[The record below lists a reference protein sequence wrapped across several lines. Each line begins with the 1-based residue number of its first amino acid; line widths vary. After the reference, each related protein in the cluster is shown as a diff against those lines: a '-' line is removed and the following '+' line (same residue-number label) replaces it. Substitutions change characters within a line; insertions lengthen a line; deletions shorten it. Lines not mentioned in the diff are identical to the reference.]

1 MNKDIKIEYIEIEN
15 FQSHSHTK
23 LEFDEGVNV
32 IIGPSDSGKTA
43 VIRAMKWI
51 FFNEPSGTD
60 IIKKGETSAK
70 VTLKLNTGFKI
81 IRGRDKSKN
90 YYEII
95 AEDDETQRFE
105 GFGLNVPQEIIDIT
119 GINKID
125 LGNMK
130 LSLNIAEQ
138 LESPFLITDS
148 PSIKANALGKLA
160 GVDVIDK
167 ALGNLSKDIF
177 EINSD
182 RKSIEKEIKNQENI
196 LESFNYLDDDKI
208 KIERLENIFKQ
219 VDEYKSKLNL
229 LSDLEKKYTNNLDK
243 TSETKKYLEK
253 FKNLDELF
261 ILYEKLITK
270 EKNLRIYS
278 SLNNSLLYTDTK
290 IKELNIFLKKVD
302 TDKISNIYSE
312 VLEINNNLEKFN
324 LAFKNLNNI
333 NNQISQLES
342 ILKKYPDTIYLD
354 NLILELSTLNLKKEK
369 LISLKSKFDNINQR
383 LNEGNKYIA
392 NLVSNYKVAVN
403 TYIEMLKESGTCP
416 ICYNKIDEE
425 HIESILKEL
434 EV

>member
-60 IIKKGETSAK
+60 IIKKGESAAK
-70 VTLKLNTGFKI
+70 VIIKLDSGFKI
-81 IRGRDKSKN
+81 IRGRGKSKN

-95 AEDDETQRFE
+95 AENGETQRFE
-105 GFGLNVPQEIIDIT
+105 GFGLNVPQEVIDIT

-130 LSLNIAEQ
+130 MSLNIAEQ

-160 GVDVIDK
+160 GVDIIDK
-167 ALGNLSKDIF
+167 ALGNLSKDIY

-182 RKSIEKEIKNQENI
+182 KKSIEKEIKSQETI
-196 LESFNYLDDDKI
+196 LESFKYLDDDKI
-208 KIERLENIFKQ
+208 TIERLENIFEK
-219 VDEYKSKLNL
+219 VEEYKYKLNL
-229 LSDLEKKYTNNLDK
+229 LTNLEKEYNTNLEK
-243 TSETKKYLEK
+243 TNETKEYLEK
-253 FKNLDELF
+253 FKNIDELLF
-261 ILYEKLITK
+261 LYEKLVKK
-270 EKNLRIYS
+270 ESKLKNYS
-278 SLNNSLLYTDTK
+278 DLINRLEYTDIK
-290 IKELNIFLKKVD
+290 IKEINNFLKKVD
-302 TDKISNIYSE
+302 TDKIYNIYYESFE
-312 VLEINNNLEKFN
+312 VNKNLERYNSAYRN
-324 LAFKNLNNI
+324 LMNI
-333 NNQISQLES
+333 NNQMRNMKN
-342 ILKKYPDTIYLD
+342 ILKKYPDTVYLD
-354 NLILELSTLNLKKEK
+354 KLLLDISDINMKKEK
-369 LISLKSKFDNINQR
+369 MESLKSKFDNVNQR
-383 LNEGNKYIA
+383 LNEGNKYIK
-392 NLVSNYKVAVN
+392 NLISNYKNAVN
-403 TYIEMLKESGTCP
+403 TYIELLKESGTCP

-425 HIESILKEL
+425 HIENILKEL